1 MRVSATKK
9 TRRSLGWKGPSRSA
23 ETEWSGS
30 TWTRCWTR
38 YAPTRASTTS
48 CAASACPP
56 TKRSSPIFLEINP
69 VRRSYSDRTV
79 PFLFR
84 PELGLG
90 LDAFFA
96 LPLADLAAL
105 DIAAFDGALRR
116 FVPLRQ
122 PVAERIPEPRRLRV
136 ELRQAELLPDFP
148 RALHVFA
155 LGQRERRH
163 VALHRGVHEE
173 RGILF
178 PAVLALG
185 AVALAAVR
193 QRLHVLERVHAVCH
207 RPLERVGVVRIDVV
221 AHRDCD
227 LAHVALE

>member
-69 VRRSYSDRTV
+69 VRRSYSDRPV

-90 LDAFFA
+90 LDA
-96 LPLADLAAL
+96 LPTLLLADLAVL
-105 DIAAFDGALRR
+105 GVAAFDGALRR
-116 FVPLRQ
+116 LVPLRQ
-122 PVAERIPEPRRLRV
+122 PVAERVAEPRRLRA
-136 ELRQAELLPDFP
+136 ELRQAELLPDSP
-148 RALHVFA
+148 RALHVLA

-163 VALHRGVHEE
+163 VAFHRGVHQQG
-173 RGILF
+173 RVLF
-178 PAVLALG
+178 LSVLALG

-193 QRLHVLERVHAVCH
+193 QRLHVLDGIHAVGH
-207 RPLERVGVVRIDVV
+207 GPQQRVGVVRVDVV
-221 AHRDCD
+221 AHS
-227 LAHVALE
+227 

>member
-1 MRVSATKK
+1 MQASRTKI
-9 TRRSLGWKGPSRSA
+9 RRSPGWKGPTRSA

-30 TWTRCWTR
+30 TWTRCRTR
-38 YAPTRASTTS
+38 YATTRASTTS

-56 TKRSSPIFLEINP
+56 SKRSSPIFLEINP

-105 DIAAFDGALRR
+105 SVAAFDGALRR
-116 FVPLRQ
+116 LVPLRQ
-122 PVAERIPEPRRLRV
+122 PVAERIPEPRRLRA

-148 RALHVFA
+148 GTLHVFA

-163 VALHRGVHEE
+163 VALHRGVHQQ
-173 RGILF
+173 RRVLIL
-178 PAVLALG
+178 AVLALG
-185 AVALAAVR
+185 AVDLAAVR
-193 QRLHVLERVHAVCH
+193 QRLHVLERIHAVGH
-207 RPLERVGVVRIDVV
+207 RPQERVGVVRVDVV
-221 AHRDCD
+221 RHRDRD
-227 LAHVALE
+227 LAHVG